1 MEQSISIELKNSF
14 TDWVNQYSDTLYSW
28 AFHKTSNKEMAED
41 IVQDTFY
48 SAYKSL
54 EKFEGK
60 SSPKTWLLS
69 ILNNKIID
77 YYRSHAKDFVSI
89 DSKDCYKENKF
100 AESAFNRKEHWI
112 ENNEELWSE
121 KGDLLNNQ
129 EFVNALESCYD
140 HLPSNWKV
148 AIQAK
153 YIFDEDSN
161 DICQELSI
169 SPSNY
174 WKLIQRSKVLLKKC
188 LETNWL
194 K

>member
-1 MEQSISIELKNSF
+1 MNEPISIELKNTF
-14 TDWVNQYSDTLYSW
+14 TDWVNQHSDALYSW
-28 AFHKTSNKEMAED
+28 AFHKTSNKEIAED

-48 SAYKSL
+48 SAYKSI

-77 YYRSHAKDFVSI
+77 YYRSNAKDFVSI
-89 DSKDCYKENKF
+89 DLKECYQENKF
-100 AESAFNRKEHWI
+100 AESAFNSKEHWV
-112 ENNEELWSE
+112 NNHEELWSE
-121 KGDLLNNQ
+121 KGDLLNNK
-129 EFVNALESCYD
+129 EFVAALESCYD
-140 HLPSNWKV
+140 HLPPNWKK

-153 YIFDEDSN
+153 YIFDEDSS
-161 DICQELSI
+161 DICQELAI
-169 SPSNY
+169 TASNY